1 MVMVVVMMAV
11 IIVTTTI
18 TAKGGRAA
26 RPAKNQ
32 DVQLLS
38 TSDMGKDPNSS
49 NRGTKLQSS
58 TRTTH
63 IPGIRSNTYYF
74 FI

>member
-1 MVMVVVMMAV
+1 MIAMVIVVVMMAV

-38 TSDMGKDPNSS
+38 TSDMGKDPNS
-49 NRGTKLQSS
+49 
-58 TRTTH
+58 
-63 IPGIRSNTYYF
+63 
-74 FI
+74 